1 MKATNP
7 SVETLPARELADELA
22 QQRDREAVRRSDE
35 LARTMATAEH
45 NRALADLSE
54 VTRRADLDRTE
65 REASA
70 NASATLARVYRESK
84 DSGERIRIA
93 AHMARSGEA
102 RALRLERLRTRNLK
116 VLVPVLLGFA
126 AWSTTGV
133 QAGGARLMHV
143 ASDAP
148 TWWVLWLLEPVL
160 IGAVVWVIVARAGL
174 AACGGRLNDRAVQI
188 ATGCLATSIL
198 LNLAAAAVAP
208 PTWTVGSI
216 ATLLGAMLAHSIG
229 PVGAA
234 ATAHL
239 IGVVDESISAAD
251 PWTDIH
257 GSKVPLLTE
266 LALDLDAAPAA
277 EPGPLPTSTTSFLP
291 DLPEQPVPAATP
303 ARSHKGVKVPPS
315 ARRKPSTTSPRA
327 LSDAVLRERLAALV
341 SAGDLPDNAPV
352 RRVQSALGISFD
364 RAKRVMALPL
374 AEAA

>member
-7 SVETLPARELADELA
+7 NAPTLPASELADELA
-22 QQRDREAVRRSDE
+22 QQRDREAVRRADE
-35 LARTMATAEH
+35 LARTTATAEH

-54 VTRRADLDRTE
+54 KTRRADLDRAE

-102 RALRLERLRTRNLK
+102 RALRLERLRARNLK

-133 QAGGARLMHV
+133 QAGGARLMNV
-143 ASDAP
+143 TSAAP
-148 TWWVLWLLEPVL
+148 TWWALWVLEPVL
-160 IGAVVWVIVARAGL
+160 IGAVVWVILVRAGL
-174 AACGGRLNDRAVQI
+174 AACGGRLDDHAARI
-188 ATGCLATSIL
+188 AYGCLTTSIL

-208 PTWTVGSI
+208 AAWTVGSV
-216 ATLLGAMLAHSIG
+216 ATLLGSMLAHSIG

-239 IGVVDESISAAD
+239 IGIIDESISDAD
-251 PWTDIH
+251 PWTDAH
-257 GSKVPLLTE
+257 GGKVPLLTE
-266 LALDLDAAPAA
+266 LGLDLDPAPVV
-277 EPGPLPTSTTSFLP
+277 EPEPAPSFLP
-291 DLPEQPVPAATP
+291 DLREQQISAAAVTRP
-303 ARSHKGVKVPPS
+303 NKGVKVPPS

-327 LSDAVLRERLAALV
+327 TSDDVLRERLAALV
-341 SAGDLPDNAPV
+341 SSGDLPENAPV
-352 RRVQSALGISFD
+352 RRVQAALNISFD